1 MPIRSIRVGA
11 AQVFT
16 TLDVSS
22 NLSKLKEVVREASA
36 RGVQILLLP
45 ECALSG
51 YAPAYSTPGDRKEYN
66 RNEIEPAFKDLA
78 RTAGECEVATIVG
91 TAWFD
96 RTRGWVNRAI
106 VTHPSG
112 RVAGW
117 SDKAYLLGAD
127 ADYFA
132 PADRLETIRVLGTE
146 VGIGICF
153 DIRFPEV
160 WRILS
165 QKGAEVLFNPLAAYG
180 GSMWKIPVM
189 AAHFRSRAAENQRFV
204 VAANSGPLQMAVSEI
219 LDPAGLC
226 LATANQEVEELIAAD
241 LKIGEFESMGR
252 RHLPDFLSLL
262 RKDLGG
268 NHG

>member
-1 MPIRSIRVGA
+1 MPIRTIRVGA

-16 TLDVSS
+16 TLEVST
-22 NLSKLKEVVREASA
+22 NVSKLKGVLREASDK
-36 RGVQILLLP
+36 RVQLLLLP

-51 YAPAYSTPGDRKEYN
+51 YAPAHSNPGDRKEYD
-66 RNEIEPAFKDLA
+66 REEIEDAFKDLR
-78 RTAGECEVATIVG
+78 RTAGECGVATIVG

-96 RTRGWVNRAI
+96 PPRGWVNRAI

-112 RVAGW
+112 RIAGW
-117 SDKAYLLGAD
+117 SDKAYLLGGD
-127 ADYFA
+127 LEYFT
-132 PADRLETIRVLGTE
+132 PAERVKTIKVLGIR

-165 QKGAEVLFNPLAAYG
+165 RKGAQILFNPLAAYG

-189 AAHFRSRAAENQRFV
+189 SAHFRSRAAENQRFL
-204 VAANSGPLQMAVSEI
+204 VAANSGPMQMAVSEI
-219 LDPAGLC
+219 FDPAGLC
-226 LATANQEVEELIAAD
+226 LASANPEVEELIVAD

-262 RKDLGG
+262 RKDL
-268 NHG
+268 